1 MKGAFSFLLIAA
13 AIAIVTGYARTAELG
28 GARHLG
34 EVEAVFVELQDGLY
48 APANAYSSR
57 GARARWVHVR
67 FPDALEDGRVLATAL
82 LPTGLNAQAGD
93 LVEVL
98 FGPDDPPTTEST
110 RVTAVIPQ
118 ASHHAALSAAPIPRP

>member
-1 MKGAFSFLLIAA
+1 MKGAFSFLLFAA
-13 AIAIVTGYARTAELG
+13 AIAIVTGYARTAELR

-48 APANAYSSR
+48 APANAVSDR
-57 GARARWVHVR
+57 GARTRWVHVR
-67 FPDALEDGRVLATAL
+67 FPEALEDGRNLATAL

-93 LVEVL
+93 VVEVL

-110 RVTAVIPQ
+110 RVTTVIPR
-118 ASHHAALSAAPIPRP
+118 ASHAALSTGPVPRP